1 MPRNSAVTI
10 ALIAACSLV
19 ALLSGLGASQAVLQN
34 LYIASPGSHGF
45 EDIANGQAW
54 RLVTP
59 IFIHFGILHIV
70 FNLMWIWDLGRMMEA
85 IKGAVFYGVFVLL
98 VGIASN
104 VMQYGFTQSPY
115 FGGMSG
121 VIYGLLGYVWMQSR
135 YRPGQGFELH
145 KNTVVVML
153 VWYVLCWTGMLGP
166 IANWA
171 HTGGLLMGVAAGYL
185 DRGRAR

>member
-10 ALIAACSLV
+10 ALIAVCALV
-19 ALLSGLGASQAVLQN
+19 ALLSGLGASQAVLQT

-85 IKGAVFYGVFVLL
+85 IKGAVFHAIRRHAIALLRRHVRRHLWLAGLRVDAVALPAWAGV
-98 VGIASN
+98 
-104 VMQYGFTQSPY
+104 
-115 FGGMSG
+115 
-121 VIYGLLGYVWMQSR
+121 
-135 YRPGQGFELH
+135 
-145 KNTVVVML
+145 
-153 VWYVLCWTGMLGP
+153 
-166 IANWA
+166 
-171 HTGGLLMGVAAGYL
+171 
-185 DRGRAR
+185 